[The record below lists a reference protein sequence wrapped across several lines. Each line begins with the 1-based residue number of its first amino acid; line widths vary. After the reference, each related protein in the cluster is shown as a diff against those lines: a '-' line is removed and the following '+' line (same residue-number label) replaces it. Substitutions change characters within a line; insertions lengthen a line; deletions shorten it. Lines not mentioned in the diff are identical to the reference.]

1 MRKITET
8 PPAQNLA
15 ATADDFYGAPPLF
28 EGEHRGRYQQFLA
41 CVIEAVKP
49 RNILE
54 RILVD
59 DYCSYAWEVK
69 RLRGL
74 KAALLN
80 ASLHQ
85 GTERVL
91 RPILLGG
98 GDGRFISSQNRGPY
112 LGMDA
117 KDWAER
123 QTARDP
129 EAIKKVD
136 DLLKVAGLTRDAVV
150 AHTLA
155 ANLSL
160 IDCIDQMIMAAS
172 KRRDAILREI
182 ERRRASLADNLRRV
196 TDDIEKADCE
206 IVTPAG
212 QSDSK
217 T

>member
-8 PPAQNLA
+8 SQAKDLA
-15 ATADDFYGAPPLF
+15 ATTDDFYGAPPLL
-28 EGEHRGRYQQFLA
+28 ESEDRQRYQQYWA
-41 CVIEAVKP
+41 SIVESVKP
-49 RNILE
+49 RDILE
-54 RILVD
+54 RIPVD
-59 DYCSYAWEVK
+59 DYANYAWEVK

-74 KAALLN
+74 KADFLN
-80 ASLHQ
+80 ASMHQ

-98 GDGRFISSQNRGPY
+98 GDGRFVSSQDRGAY
-112 LGMDA
+112 LGMEA

-123 QTARDP
+123 ETARDP

-136 DLLKVAGLTRDAVV
+136 DLLKVAGLTRDAIV

-155 ANLSL
+155 ANLPL

-182 ERRRASLADNLRRV
+182 EWRRADQLRRATAKV
-196 TDDIEKADCE
+196 EEADCN
-206 IVTPAG
+206 IVTPAAG